1 MLKKTIKYT
10 DYNGLEREEDF
21 YFNLSKSELS
31 MMQLSVDGGLSN
43 LLNKM
48 IQEVDIV
55 RISQMVEKII
65 LKAYGEKSDDGKR
78 FVKSKEM
85 SEAFSQTAA
94 YDVLFMDLMGD
105 ASAAANFVNECLPKD
120 VAEAVKEEEL
130 KNANWTGSAVE

>member
-105 ASAAANFVNECLPKD
+105 SSAAANFVNECLPKD
-120 VAEAVKEEEL
+120 VADAVKEEEL
-130 KNANWTGSAVE
+130 KNANKTDSMVE

>member
-105 ASAAANFVNECLPKD
+105 SSAAANFVNECLPKD
-120 VAEAVKEEEL
+120 VADAVKEEEL
-130 KNANWTGSAVE
+130 KNANKTGSVAE